1 MWPAEFNGYHSRRM
15 PEPYRVELYWS
26 FRSPYSYLA
35 LPRVKRLAA
44 EYPVQWDIRVV
55 YPLAMRVPGYF
66 RHMNP
71 LARPYFL
78 RDTRRV
84 AEFLGVPFKRPM
96 PDPIVQDPVTLEI
109 ADSQPTIH
117 RLTLLGAEATLRGRA
132 LAFIDEVSRLLWD
145 GSVTGWDQGEHLAR
159 ATGRAGLDLGEMERA
174 LAADPAPRKALIEAN
189 QAAQQAAGHWGV
201 PLFVFEGEPFFGQD
215 RIDVLLWRMKQKG
228 LQ

>member
-1 MWPAEFNGYHSRRM
+1 MSREF
-15 PEPYRVELYWS
+15 RVELYWS

-44 EYPVQWDIRVV
+44 EYPVHWEIRIV
-55 YPLAMRVPGYF
+55 YPLAIRTPGYF

-78 RDTRRV
+78 LDTQRV
-84 AEFLGVPFKRPM
+84 ADYLGVPFRRPI
-96 PDPIVQDPVTLEI
+96 PDPVAQDPATLEI
-109 ADSQPTIH
+109 AASQPYIH
-117 RLTLLGAEATLRGRA
+117 RLTLLGAEATLRGRP
-132 LAFIDEVSRLLWD
+132 LPFIDEVSRLLWD

-159 ATGRAGLDLGEMERA
+159 AAGRAGLDLGDMERA
-174 LAADPAPRKALIEAN
+174 IAADPAPRKALIEAN

-201 PLFVFEGEPFFGQD
+201 PLFVFDGEPFFGQD

-228 LQ
+228 LQRQPPSAKPG